1 MAASHKFKPLK
12 ERMANMKVKKV
23 EIERLT
29 VTSSKPFEAVVAAL
43 KAAVGQPDIA
53 EFIKETR
60 GARTFSDLERAVQ
73 KGLSPTGL
81 MLFMELDQAGF
92 FVKRPG
98 ALSRKSCA
106 F

>member
-60 GARTFSDLERAVQ
+60 GARTFSDLERGAQ
-73 KGLSPTGL
+73 NWGQSRLGPGLAITHYGNARRDPN
-81 MLFMELDQAGF
+81 
-92 FVKRPG
+92 
-98 ALSRKSCA
+98 
-106 F
+106 